1 MKECVMSARNRRLA
15 VAGVITAAAIAVPA
29 AALASGSQTP
39 SVNPPKPP
47 ASAAAAKTSQGP
59 TDLSGLASS
68 AGISTSQLN
77 AGLVAAKRAGGN
89 SSAGIAAFAASTG
102 VTSATAQ
109 RIVYAVF
116 GTHVENGPTGKSM
129 AAALATQLG
138 ISTSAAQH
146 AMRQINTLSGNH
158 GVDPASTAFAAVAH
172 ELGVSPARLAQALV
186 AAKRSVAGG

>member
-1 MKECVMSARNRRLA
+1 MSVRNRRLA
-15 VAGVITAAAIAVPA
+15 LAGVITAAAIAVPT
-29 AALASGSQTP
+29 AALASGPQTP
-39 SVNPPKPP
+39 SAKPP
-47 ASAAAAKTSQGP
+47 NPTASAPAAKQSQAV
-59 TDLSGLASS
+59 DALSGLASS

-77 AGLVAAKRAGGN
+77 VGLAAAKRAGGN

-116 GTHVENGPTGKSM
+116 RTPVENGPPGKSM
-129 AAALATQLG
+129 ATALATQLG

-146 AMRQINTLSGNH
+146 AINQIQTLSGGP

-172 ELGVSPARLAQALV
+172 ELGVSPARLAQALD
-186 AAKRSVAGG
+186 AAKRSLVGR

>member
-1 MKECVMSARNRRLA
+1 MSARNRRVA
-15 VAGVITAAAIAVPA
+15 VAGVIAAAAIAVPT
-29 AALASGSQTP
+29 AALAYGSQTP

-89 SSAGIAAFAASTG
+89 SSAGIAAFAVSTG

-138 ISTSAAQH
+138 ISPSAAQH
-146 AMRQINTLSGNH
+146 AMKQIITLSGNH